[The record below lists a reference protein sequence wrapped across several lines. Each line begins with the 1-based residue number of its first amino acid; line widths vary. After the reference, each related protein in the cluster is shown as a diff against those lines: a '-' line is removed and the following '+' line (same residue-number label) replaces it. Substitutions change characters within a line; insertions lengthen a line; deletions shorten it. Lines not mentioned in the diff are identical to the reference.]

1 MYINIFS
8 YTNTNFY
15 LNSHWDCF
23 SLFYFFFYWFM
34 NGNIFFFKYVHD
46 SRKSFL
52 ELQQS
57 NNLKKNNLRYFES
70 VYMHEQEYNK
80 YHTRMKWQKDW
91 TYIRAYTLPHPS
103 PPLSKKKTQTSHIQ
117 MNTKTVST
125 MNIRLSRSSR
135 IILAREKK
143 MLYNSLRTAC
153 PFDKKISI
161 LLYNYLDYCVMMVC
175 HLRLLHVQV
184 FSLLYRKLSKAIML
198 SWVLSTWFILNMN
211 ILYKKSHIE
220 IVSHIFQNNDEWIDL
235 L

>member
-1 MYINIFS
+1 MVDSFETRDVSTFHLFFFFWLLNSVMQKNNIFLWISVGSMYINIFS

-103 PPLSKKKTQTSHIQ
+103 PPSQKKNQTSHIQ

-135 IILAREKK
+135 IIL
-143 MLYNSLRTAC
+143 
-153 PFDKKISI
+153 
-161 LLYNYLDYCVMMVC
+161 V
-175 HLRLLHVQV
+175 
-184 FSLLYRKLSKAIML
+184 RK
-198 SWVLSTWFILNMN
+198 
-211 ILYKKSHIE
+211 
-220 IVSHIFQNNDEWIDL
+220 
-235 L
+235 

>member
-1 MYINIFS
+1 MQKNNIFLWISVGSMYINIFS

-103 PPLSKKKTQTSHIQ
+103 PPPLKKKKP
-117 MNTKTVST
+117 N
-125 MNIRLSRSSR
+125 LSYPNEYKDCFDYEYKALA
-135 IILAREKK
+135 ILANNSCTRKK
-143 MLYNSLRTAC
+143 
-153 PFDKKISI
+153 D
-161 LLYNYLDYCVMMVC
+161 V
-175 HLRLLHVQV
+175 VQ
-184 FSLLYRKLSKAIML
+184 
-198 SWVLSTWFILNMN
+198 
-211 ILYKKSHIE
+211 
-220 IVSHIFQNNDEWIDL
+220 
-235 L
+235 

>member
-1 MYINIFS
+1 MC
-8 YTNTNFY
+8 
-15 LNSHWDCF
+15 DG
-23 SLFYFFFYWFM
+23 FFFS
-34 NGNIFFFKYVHD
+34 FFSHYQH
-46 SRKSFL
+46 SFCL
-52 ELQQS
+52 
-57 NNLKKNNLRYFES
+57 N
-70 VYMHEQEYNK
+70 
-80 YHTRMKWQKDW
+80 
-91 TYIRAYTLPHPS
+91 TL
-103 PPLSKKKTQTSHIQ
+103 TA
-117 MNTKTVST
+117 KTVSRQEIFMT
-125 MNIRLSRSSR
+125 ARLSRSSR

-175 HLRLLHVQV
+175 YLLLLHVQV

>member
-57 NNLKKNNLRYFES
+57 NNLKKIISDILKAFTCMNKNITSIIHVWNDKRTGHIYVLIPYLTHPPPPSQKKNN
-70 VYMHEQEYNK
+70 
-80 YHTRMKWQKDW
+80 
-91 TYIRAYTLPHPS
+91 
-103 PPLSKKKTQTSHIQ
+103 QTSHIQ

-125 MNIRLSRSSR
+125 MTIRLSRSSR
-135 IILAREKK
+135 IILARE
-143 MLYNSLRTAC
+143 
-153 PFDKKISI
+153 
-161 LLYNYLDYCVMMVC
+161 
-175 HLRLLHVQV
+175 
-184 FSLLYRKLSKAIML
+184 
-198 SWVLSTWFILNMN
+198 
-211 ILYKKSHIE
+211 
-220 IVSHIFQNNDEWIDL
+220 
-235 L
+235 